1 MSRLLLLA
9 LLALS
14 AACSKP
20 EHHTTNYRGDTT
32 QPLALHQSV
41 VTAAAKD
48 EEIVYITKTGT
59 KYHASGCRHLKKSSI
74 PIELSKAKARYGACS
89 VCGS

>member
-1 MSRLLLLA
+1 MLRLILCVLLVLC
-9 LLALS
+9 
-14 AACSKP
+14 AACSQA
-20 EHHTTNYRGDTT
+20 ERHTTNYRGET
-32 QPLALHQSV
+32 PSYALSQDAS
-41 VTAAAKD
+41 APKIAKA
-48 EEIVYITKTGT
+48 EETVYVTKTGT

>member
-1 MSRLLLLA
+1 MRLRLLLLA
-9 LLALS
+9 VLS
-14 AACSKP
+14 LCAGCSQA
-20 EHHTTNYRGDTT
+20 ERHTTNYRGESPSYALQQDTEAK
-32 QPLALHQSV
+32 PD
-41 VTAAAKD
+41 KD